1 MIDNLQVEDI
11 DALIKHGQVCTGKF
25 WRNVFIG
32 FYIAASLFFVVV
44 IGFLI
49 GVPLTLGEF
58 TSDLIITIICLSGGG
73 LFVFLVT
80 TLVLLHCRSIV
91 KKAELFLKDA
101 VLLEADTKSLKNYFN
116 RRNVLHN
123 NSAIEVSFIYN
134 DVKLCR
140 RSEYKGATIYL
151 SVFNKYVDKSI
162 HIAYSPAYDEVM
174 FIKPESIK
182 KLKIE

>member
-1 MIDNLQVEDI
+1 M
-11 DALIKHGQVCTGKF
+11 
-25 WRNVFIG
+25 
-32 FYIAASLFFVVV
+32 
-44 IGFLI
+44 
-49 GVPLTLGEF
+49 
-58 TSDLIITIICLSGGG
+58 
-73 LFVFLVT
+73 
-80 TLVLLHCRSIV
+80 